1 MGISRWLKTWGALL
15 ALLIAV
21 IALGVSV
28 YAVYIDSVHY
38 QETIK
43 PHTQHDEIYNR
54 LVRLDDKIE
63 RVQQWSNDM
72 PDIEQ
77 GISELQ
83 LNVRKAI
90 ELRDQAELAWDEG
103 HYTEADKLIS
113 EAHDILEEMLL
124 PIRPLKLPLI
134 GGIIAAAV
142 VVIVLFIFCKR
153 RAGEVS
159 N

>member
-1 MGISRWLKTWGALL
+1 MGITRWLKTWGALL
-15 ALLIAV
+15 IAV
-21 IALGVSV
+21 IALGLSG
-28 YAVYIDSVHY
+28 YAVHVDNVHY
-38 QETIK
+38 QEIIK

-63 RVQQWSNDM
+63 RVQQWIGDSQDLGQ
-72 PDIEQ
+72 DT
-77 GISELQ
+77 SESQINLGD
-83 LNVRKAI
+83 AI

-103 HYTEADKLIS
+103 RYTEADKLIS

-124 PIRPLKLPLI
+124 PIRPLKLPLF
-134 GGIIAAAV
+134 GGIIAAAVV

>member
-1 MGISRWLKTWGALL
+1 MGITRWLKTWGALL
-15 ALLIAV
+15 IAV
-21 IALGVSV
+21 IALGLSG
-28 YAVYIDSVHY
+28 YAVHVDNVHY
-38 QETIK
+38 QEIIK

-63 RVQQWSNDM
+63 RVQQWIGDSQDLGQ
-72 PDIEQ
+72 DT
-77 GISELQ
+77 SESQINLGD
-83 LNVRKAI
+83 AI

-103 HYTEADKLIS
+103 RYTEADKLIS

-124 PIRPLKLPLI
+124 PIRPFKLPLF
-134 GGIIAAAV
+134 GGIIAAAVV

>member
-1 MGISRWLKTWGALL
+1 MSKTKAIGLGAL
-15 ALLIAV
+15 IVGV

-28 YAVYIDSVHY
+28 YAVYIDRVHY

-63 RVQQWSNDM
+63 RVQRWGNDM

-83 LNVRKAI
+83 LNLRKAK
-90 ELRDQAELAWDEG
+90 ELRDQAELAWDTG
-103 HYTEADKLIS
+103 RYIEADAIIR
-113 EAHDILEEMLL
+113 EAHAILQEIPPPLAMPMNWWLL
-124 PIRPLKLPLI
+124 L
-134 GGIIAAAV
+134 G
-142 VVIVLFIFCKR
+142 VIVSVLILSTIMLVLRGR
-153 RAGEVS
+153 RSE
-159 N
+159 